1 MGKALMM
8 DSDILEWRRELI
20 EYLIHLKPT
29 SAMRVTGLAENMP
42 VGSTS
47 EDMERLTLAFE
58 FISLWLRDLVLIK
71 TDSDKNEITNVDLLD
86 PSTELAG
93 RWDLSSITDKMGA
106 LEKAWNEVYNLNANK
121 QLSLENLFIRIA
133 S

>member
-1 MGKALMM
+1 MHTF
-8 DSDILEWRRELI
+8 LI
-20 EYLIHLKPT
+20 
-29 SAMRVTGLAENMP
+29 
-42 VGSTS
+42 
-47 EDMERLTLAFE
+47 
-58 FISLWLRDLVLIK
+58 FIIIISFIGTVFIPASLGN
-71 TDSDKNEITNVDLLD
+71 KNEITNVDLLD